1 MQHCNPRVLI
11 ISSCPLSQGP
21 AAIAGQYYD
30 ALKQAGVEVDLL
42 LKLPEPGRPDIMYVW
57 DEIKGLPI
65 YQRVL
70 GKIQMLFR
78 HQQNPKPGFMFF
90 YRKENHPPVPTR
102 DILDKIKK
110 PYDLVYVVFWQT
122 MLSFESIDKIY
133 DKLHCQFQFAGVD
146 YSQMS
151 GGCHFTNG
159 CERYKSGCGCCPA
172 FGSND
177 ENDFTAWN
185 VKYRKKVYEKVSPIV
200 YGNQYTLSFYR
211 QSYLLK
217 NARLESVSSAIID
230 TDVFKP
236 LDAIPLR
243 KKYGIPDTTKHIVFF
258 ACQNLND
265 DRKGIRYL
273 VEALNIL
280 YNKHIDMADDVLV
293 MMAGRDFEKISSL
306 ISFKTK
312 GVGYVPMDTLPE
324 LFSMAT
330 LFVCP
335 SVNDA
340 GPMMVGQS
348 LCCATP
354 VVGFDMG
361 AVKQLVKGH
370 GTGVC
375 VPLHDSKA
383 LADGIL
389 QVLEMSEEEYQKVS
403 AKAREVALQTCSYE
417 VQADLILKTY
427 QKYNCCSNINE

>member
-1 MQHCNPRVLI
+1 MQQDKPRILI
-11 ISSCPLSQGP
+11 ISSCSLSQGP

-57 DEIKGLPI
+57 DEIRKTPI
-65 YQRVL
+65 HLRAL
-70 GKIQMLFR
+70 RKIQMLFHR
-78 HQQNPKPGFMFF
+78 QQNPKPGFFFF
-90 YRKENHPPVPTR
+90 YKRENHPPVPTR

-159 CERYKSGCGCCPA
+159 CERYKLGCGCCPA
-172 FGSND
+172 FCSKD

-185 VKYRKKVYEKVSPIV
+185 VRYRKRVYEKIRPVV
-200 YGNQYTLSFYR
+200 YANQYTLQFYR
-211 QSYLLK
+211 RSYLLK
-217 NARLESVSSAIID
+217 NARCEINASAIID
-230 TDVFKP
+230 TDVFRP
-236 LDAIPLR
+236 LDIFPLR
-243 KKYGIPDTTKHIVFF
+243 KKYDIPDTTKYIIFF
-258 ACQNLND
+258 ASQNLND
-265 DRKGIRYL
+265 DRKGIKYL
-273 VEALNIL
+273 IEALNFL
-280 YNKHIDMADDVLV
+280 YNKYINMADDVLV
-293 MMAGRDFEKISSL
+293 MMAGRDFEKVSSL
-306 ISFKTK
+306 IPFRTK
-312 GVGYVPMDTLPE
+312 GVGYVPMNRLPE

-361 AVKQLVKGH
+361 SVKELVKDK

-375 VPLHDSKA
+375 VPLKDSQA
-383 LADGIL
+383 LADGMETVIR
-389 QVLEMSEEEYQKVS
+389 MSEEEYDKMS
-403 AKAREVALQTCSYE
+403 IRCRDIALNYCSYGA
-417 VQADLILKTY
+417 QANLILRTY
-427 QKYNCCSNINE
+427 NKYKRNTSE